1 MIQLSDLD
9 RTYQVGGR
17 PVHALRDIDL
27 CIAAGEYVS
36 IMGPSG
42 SGKSTLLKTLAGL
55 LPPLGGGF
63 EFAGSPVDYRSEASL
78 GRLYARIGVLYQDG
92 ALLNGLSLFEN
103 VALPVRMHYP
113 ELPEAVV
120 RDMVHAGLAQVEM
133 AGSAEKYPSELSG
146 GMRKR
151 GALAR
156 ALVLDPHVV
165 FCDEPSSGLDP
176 ITSRL
181 LDDLLLRLKESFRM
195 TLVVVTHE
203 LRSIERVADRVLL
216 LNDGGLRFAGD
227 YADLAGSGDEFIRT
241 FFLRKGH
248 HDDA

>member
-1 MIQLSDLD
+1 MDIITARDLTVGYG
-9 RTYQVGGR
+9 RTEVLCGLAFAIPEGRITAVVG
-17 PVHALRDIDL
+17 V
-27 CIAAGEYVS
+27 
-36 IMGPSG
+36 SG

-55 LPPLGGGF
+55 LPPLAGGF
-63 EFAGSPVDYRSEASL
+63 DFDGRAVDYRSEVSL
-78 GRLYARIGVLYQDG
+78 RHLYGKIGVLYQDG
-92 ALLNGLSLFEN
+92 ALLNGLSLYEN

-113 ELPEAVV
+113 ELPEDVV

-133 AGSAEKYPSELSG
+133 ADSAEKFPAELSG

-156 ALVLDPHVV
+156 ALVLDPDLV

-176 ITSRL
+176 ITSSL
-181 LDDLLLRLKESFRM
+181 LDDLLLRLKERNKM

-203 LRSIERVADRVLL
+203 LRSIERIADRVLL
-216 LNDGGLRFAGD
+216 LNDGGIRFSGEYGD
-227 YADLAGSGDEFIRT
+227 LTGTDDAFIRT
-241 FFLRKGH
+241 FFLRKDH

>member
-1 MIQLSDLD
+1 MDIIDARDLTVGYGREEVLRGLSFAVTKGLI
-9 RTYQVGGR
+9 TAVVG
-17 PVHALRDIDL
+17 V
-27 CIAAGEYVS
+27 
-36 IMGPSG
+36 SG

-63 EFAGSPVDYRSEASL
+63 DFAGSPVDYRSEASL
-78 GRLYARIGVLYQDG
+78 RRLYGSIGVLYQDG
-92 ALLNGLSLFEN
+92 ALLNGLTLYEN

-113 ELPEAVV
+113 ELPEGVV
-120 RDMVHAGLAQVEM
+120 RDMVYAGLAQVEM
-133 AGSAEKYPSELSG
+133 ADSAEKLPAELSG

-156 ALVLDPHVV
+156 ALVLDPEVV

-176 ITSRL
+176 ITSSR
-181 LDDLLLRLKESFRM
+181 LDDLLIRLKETSRM

-216 LNDGGLRFAGD
+216 LHDGGLRF
-227 YADLAGSGDEFIRT
+227 SGDSRRPRLVGRRVHPDILPQE
-241 FFLRKGH
+241 GPS
-248 HDDA
+248 

>member
-1 MIQLSDLD
+1 MDIIGARDLTVGYGREEVLRGLSFAVTRGLI
-9 RTYQVGGR
+9 TAVVG
-17 PVHALRDIDL
+17 V
-27 CIAAGEYVS
+27 
-36 IMGPSG
+36 SG

-63 EFAGSPVDYRSEASL
+63 DFAGSPVEYRSEASL
-78 GRLYARIGVLYQDG
+78 RRLYGSIGVLYQDG
-92 ALLNGLSLFEN
+92 ALLNGLTLYEN

-113 ELPEAVV
+113 ELPEGVV
-120 RDMVHAGLAQVEM
+120 RDVVYAGLAQVEM
-133 AGSAEKYPSELSG
+133 ADSAEKLPAELSG

-156 ALVLDPHVV
+156 ALVLDPEVV

-176 ITSRL
+176 ITSSR
-181 LDDLLLRLKESFRM
+181 LDDLLLRLKERSRM

-216 LNDGGLRFAGD
+216 LHDGGLRYSGD
-227 YADLAGSGDEFIRT
+227 YAGLASSDDEFIRT
-241 FFLRKGH
+241 FFLRKDH

>member
-1 MIQLSDLD
+1 MDIITARDLTVGYG
-9 RTYQVGGR
+9 RTEI
-17 PVHALRDIDL
+17 LRDLAFAIPEGR
-27 CIAAGEYVS
+27 ITAVVGV
-36 IMGPSG
+36 SG

-63 EFAGSPVDYRSEASL
+63 EFAGSPVDYRSEAAL
-78 GRLYARIGVLYQDG
+78 GRRYARIGVLYQDG
-92 ALLNGLSLFEN
+92 ALLNGLSLYEN

-133 AGSAEKYPSELSG
+133 AGSAEKFPSELSG

-165 FCDEPSSGLDP
+165 FCDEPSGLDP

-203 LRSIERVADRVLL
+203 LRSIDRVADRVLL
-216 LNDGGLRFAGD
+216 LGDGGLRFAGEH
-227 YADLAGSGDEFIRT
+227 ADLAASDDEFVRT

>member
-1 MIQLSDLD
+1 M
-9 RTYQVGGR
+9 
-17 PVHALRDIDL
+17 DI
-27 CIAAGEYVS
+27 IAARELTVGYGRAEVLRRIS
-36 IMGPSG
+36 FTVPERLITAVVGVSG

-63 EFAGSPVDYRSEASL
+63 DFAGCPVDYGSEASL
-78 GRLYARIGVLYQDG
+78 SALYGQIGVLYQDG
-92 ALLNGLSLFEN
+92 ALLNGLTLYEN
-103 VALPVRMHYP
+103 VALPVRMRYP
-113 ELPEAVV
+113 ELPEGVV
-120 RDMVHAGLAQVEM
+120 RDMAHASLAQVEL
-133 AGSAEKYPSELSG
+133 ADSAEKLPAELSG

-156 ALVLDPHVV
+156 ALVLNPELV

-181 LDDLLLRLKESFRM
+181 LDDLLLRLRDSFMM

-216 LNDGGLRFAGD
+216 LGDGGLRYAGD
-227 YADLAGSGDEFIRT
+227 YADLAASDDEFIRT
-241 FFLRKGH
+241 FFLRKDQ

>member
-1 MIQLSDLD
+1 MDIITARDLTIGYG
-9 RTYQVGGR
+9 RTEVLRRIAFAVPEGRITAVVG
-17 PVHALRDIDL
+17 V
-27 CIAAGEYVS
+27 
-36 IMGPSG
+36 SG

-63 EFAGSPVDYRSEASL
+63 EFAGRPIDYRSEASL
-78 GRLYARIGVLYQDG
+78 DFLYGRIGVLYQDG
-92 ALLNGLSLFEN
+92 ALLNGLSLYEN
-103 VALPVRMHYP
+103 VALPVRMHFP
-113 ELPEAVV
+113 ELPEGVV
-120 RDMVHAGLAQVEM
+120 RDLVHAGLAQVEM
-133 AGSAEKYPSELSG
+133 ADSAEKYPSELSG

-156 ALVLDPHVV
+156 ALVLSPEVV

-181 LDDLLLRLKESFRM
+181 LDDLLLRLKGSFKM

-216 LNDGGLRFAGD
+216 LGDGGLRFAGE
-227 YADLAGSGDEFIRT
+227 YADLAAADDDFIRT
-241 FFLRKGH
+241 FFLRKDH

>member
-1 MIQLSDLD
+1 MDIITARDLTIGYGLTKVLCD
-9 RTYQVGGR
+9 ISFTVPDCRITAVVG
-17 PVHALRDIDL
+17 V
-27 CIAAGEYVS
+27 
-36 IMGPSG
+36 SG

-63 EFAGSPVDYRSEASL
+63 EFAGRPVDYRSEASL
-78 GRLYARIGVLYQDG
+78 RNLYGKIGVLYQDG
-92 ALLNGLSLFEN
+92 ALLNGLSLYEN

-133 AGSAEKYPSELSG
+133 ADSAEKSPSELSG

-156 ALVLDPHVV
+156 ALVLDPEVV

-176 ITSRL
+176 ITSHR
-181 LDDLLLRLKESFRM
+181 LDDLLLRLKETFKM

-203 LRSIERVADRVLL
+203 LRSIERVADRIIL

-227 YADLAGSGDEFIRT
+227 YADLAASQDEFIRT
-241 FFLRKGH
+241 FFLTKDHH

>member
-1 MIQLSDLD
+1 MDIISAHELTVGYG
-9 RTYQVGGR
+9 RTEVLGRLTFAIPRGLITAVVG
-17 PVHALRDIDL
+17 I
-27 CIAAGEYVS
+27 
-36 IMGPSG
+36 SG

-55 LPPLGGGF
+55 LPPLGGDFDFDG
-63 EFAGSPVDYRSEASL
+63 APVDYRSEASL
-78 GRLYARIGVLYQDG
+78 RRLYARIGVLYQDG
-92 ALLNGLSLFEN
+92 ALLNGLSLYEN
-103 VALPVRMHYP
+103 VALPVRIHFP
-113 ELPEAVV
+113 EIPEDMV

-133 AGSAEKYPSELSG
+133 ADAAEKFPSELSG

-156 ALVLDPHVV
+156 ALVLSPDLV

-176 ITSRL
+176 ITSHRL
-181 LDDLLLRLKESFRM
+181 DNLLLELKERNGM
-195 TLVVVTHE
+195 TLIVVTHE
-203 LRSIERVADRVLL
+203 LRSIDRVADRVLL

-227 YADLAGSGDEFIRT
+227 HAALDRSGDDFIRT

>member
-1 MIQLSDLD
+1 MDIIAANALA
-9 RTYQVGGR
+9 VGYGDETI
-17 PVHALRDIDL
+17 LRDLSFGIPEGL
-27 CIAAGEYVS
+27 ITVILGV
-36 IMGPSG
+36 SG

-55 LPPLGGGF
+55 LPPLDGGF
-63 EFAGSPVDYRSEASL
+63 DFAGSPVDYGSEASL
-78 GRLYARIGVLYQDG
+78 GLLYRKVGVLYQGG
-92 ALLNGLSLFEN
+92 ALLNGLTLFEN

-113 ELPEAVV
+113 EMPEDMV

-133 AGSAEKYPSELSG
+133 AGAADKFPSELSG

-156 ALVLDPHVV
+156 ALVLDPAVV

-176 ITSRL
+176 ITSSR
-181 LDDLLLRLKESFRM
+181 LDDLLLRLKETFGM

-203 LRSIERVADRVLL
+203 LRSIERVADRVLV
-216 LNDGGLRFAGD
+216 LNDGRLHFAGAAAGLGES
-227 YADLAGSGDEFIRT
+227 ADGFIRT
-241 FFLRKGH
+241 FFLRKDH